1 VLQAYIS
8 HILFANRGACL
19 ARGGLANAAEY
30 IAAVYFA
37 RRGQMSLVM
46 SITVGATIQVALLT
60 APVLVLVS
68 FFLGHPINLVFVNP
82 LELIAVAAVA
92 FSVNAI
98 AEDGE
103 TTWFEGLL
111 LVGVYVL
118 LGIAFF
124 FATPGGEAALLTG
137 P

>member
-1 VLQAYIS
+1 
-8 HILFANRGACL
+8 
-19 ARGGLANAAEY
+19 
-30 IAAVYFA
+30 
-37 RRGQMSLVM
+37 MSLVM